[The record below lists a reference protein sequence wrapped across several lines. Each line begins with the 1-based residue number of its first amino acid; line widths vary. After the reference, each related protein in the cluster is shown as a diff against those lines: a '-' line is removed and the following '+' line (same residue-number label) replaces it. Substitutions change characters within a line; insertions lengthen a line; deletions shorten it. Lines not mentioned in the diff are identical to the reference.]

1 METTHFDDKCMI
13 ECTNNDRKVE
23 AEVMAFK
30 EHDFL
35 SVSIQRSIKINMQY
49 NERKGVYIGNQS
61 GLEFI
66 TEGPQKFV
74 SKHTR

>member
-1 METTHFDDKCMI
+1 MTTYFDDKCII

-23 AEVMAFK
+23 AEVMSFK
-30 EHDFL
+30 EGDFL
-35 SVSIQRSIKINMQY
+35 SVSIQRFIKINMQY

-66 TEGPQKFV
+66 TDGPQKYV
-74 SKHTR
+74 SNDTR

>member
-1 METTHFDDKCMI
+1 MTTYFDDKCII

-23 AEVMAFK
+23 AEVMSFK
-30 EHDFL
+30 EGDFL
-35 SVSIQRSIKINMQY
+35 SVSIQRFIKINMQY